1 MELYKEYAKK
11 LIDEELAGKQEENTS
26 DNSLAFKE
34 EKPDKEISIPV
45 QKAPSELLEEPKK
58 DNSLRSIIRKKDQM
72 SISTQ
77 KVSFHLGEMN
87 EGTKEAQENEKVNEG
102 ELRVSHGNNLTPHME
117 NKIRNSIKVLEND
130 IKTLEISQVNIK
142 RNSLIVFL
150 QEKIG
155 CLC

>member
-26 DNSLAFKE
+26 DNSLALKE
-34 EKPDKEISIPV
+34 EKSDKEITIPV
-45 QKAPSELLEEPKK
+45 HKDPSELLEEPKK
-58 DNSLRSIIRKKDQM
+58 DKDNALRSSIRNKDQM

-77 KVSFHLGEMN
+77 KVSFHLGDMN
-87 EGTKEAQENEKVNEG
+87 EGGKEAQENEKVSEV

-117 NKIRNSIKVLEND
+117 NKIRNSIKLLEND

-142 RNSLIVFL
+142 RNS
-150 QEKIG
+150 
-155 CLC
+155 

>member
-26 DNSLAFKE
+26 DNSLALKE
-34 EKPDKEISIPV
+34 EKSDKEITIPV
-45 QKAPSELLEEPKK
+45 HKAPSELLEEPKK
-58 DNSLRSIIRKKDQM
+58 DKDNALRSSIRKKDQM

-77 KVSFHLGEMN
+77 KVSFHLGDMN
-87 EGTKEAQENEKVNEG
+87 EGGKEAQENEKVSEV

-117 NKIRNSIKVLEND
+117 NKIRNSIKLLEND

-142 RNSLIVFL
+142 RNS
-150 QEKIG
+150 
-155 CLC
+155 